1 MTIIEKIR
9 AKIVQ
14 NDFEFSQH
22 AVNQSIVRGISV
34 QELREAIMAGEVIE
48 DYPKDKYGPS
58 CLIFGFT
65 IANRP
70 LHVQCSY
77 PSRPLVKIIT
87 LYEPDRKIWMDFKL
101 RINQNEQ

>member
-1 MTIIEKIR
+1 MTIIAKIR
-9 AKIVQ
+9 VKIVK

-34 QELREAIMAGEVIE
+34 QELREAIMAGEVIKE
-48 DYPKDKYGPS
+48 YPDDKYGPS
-58 CLIFGFT
+58 CLIFGLT
-65 IANRP
+65 ITNRP

-87 LYEPDRKIWMDFKL
+87 LYEPDPKIWIDFKL